1 MTSVLFS
8 GGLNYQ
14 RNNPLQTEIRGLR
27 RELDEIRGLI
37 TDLNLRLDKA
47 EIAPLAEEETVA
59 FQAARA
65 AEAAAA
71 AAAAQQAGGSSYSA
85 RLAANRR

>member
-47 EIAPLAEEETVA
+47 EIAPLVEEETVA
-59 FQAARA
+59 FQLARA

-71 AAAAQQAGGSSYSA
+71 AAAAQQAGGGSYAS
-85 RLAANRR
+85 RLAATRR